1 MAETF
6 RFELVSPERV
16 LVSADV
22 AEVIVPGADGEFT
35 VLPRHAPVVAMLRP
49 GILRIPGMDGK
60 LSQIYLRGGL
70 ADVGPDRLTILAELA
85 LPVAEVDRAMIDREI
100 TDAEEDLADAEDEDK
115 KRQAAETLEQLR
127 TLSEALMAAA

>member
-100 TDAEEDLADAEDEDK
+100 TNAEEDLADAEDEDK